1 MGWCLLSTPKQLAA
15 TSVSVFA
22 AGAHLSCA
30 NVDPS
35 SPATSSSWTTSA
47 RSTAMASSSSP
58 SSQMALV
65 PSSAVGS
72 PLIAEVDMGGS
83 DPSSTVRAT
92 VVQASTVFYDTPAT
106 LDKAERLVA
115 EAASYGSQLVVFPEA
130 FIGGY
135 PRGST
140 YGVAIG
146 SRSAKGQE
154 EFRKYH
160 AAAIDVPGPEVD
172 RLAALAGKYK
182 IFLVMGVIERAGYT
196 LYCTVLF
203 FDPHGQYLG
212 KHRKLMPSVLERII
226 WGFGDGST
234 IPVFETP
241 MGKIGALICWENRM
255 PLLRTALYGKGVEIY
270 CAPTADA
277 RDVWQASMVHIA
289 LEGGC
294 FVLSA
299 NQFCR
304 RKDYPPPPDYVFAG
318 AEEEPSMDSVVCAGG
333 SVIVSPSGAVLAG
346 PNYEGEALISADL
359 DLGEIVR
366 AKFVFDVV
374 GHYSRPEVLSLTV
387 KEDPQNPVSFTSAE
401 KTESTQK

>member
-1 MGWCLLSTPKQLAA
+1 
-15 TSVSVFA
+15 
-22 AGAHLSCA
+22 
-30 NVDPS
+30 
-35 SPATSSSWTTSA
+35 
-47 RSTAMASSSSP
+47 
-58 SSQMALV
+58 MALV
-65 PSSAVGS
+65 TAPQIDAPV
-72 PLIAEVDMGGS
+72 INEVDMGS
-83 DPSSTVRAT
+83 DPAALTVRAT

-106 LDKAERLVA
+106 LDKAERLIA
-115 EAASYGSQLVVFPEA
+115 DAAAYGSQLVVFPEA

-135 PRGST
+135 PRGSNF
-140 YGVAIG
+140 GVAIG
-146 SRSAKGQE
+146 SRSTKGKE
-154 EFRKYH
+154 EFRKYY

-182 IFLVMGVIERAGYT
+182 VYLVMGVIERDGYT

-203 FDPHGQYLG
+203 FDSQGQYLG
-212 KHRKLMPSVLERII
+212 KHRKLMPTALERVI

-241 MGKIGALICWENRM
+241 VGKIGALICWENRM
-255 PLLRTALYGKGVEIY
+255 PLLRTALYAKGIEIY

-277 RDVWQASMVHIA
+277 REVWQASMTHIA

-304 RKDYPPPPDYVFAG
+304 RKNYPPPPEYVFDG
-318 AEEEPSMDSVVCAGG
+318 GEDNLSPDSVVCAGG
-333 SVIVSPSGAVLAG
+333 SVIISPSGSILAG

-366 AKFVFDVV
+366 AKFDFDVV
-374 GHYSRPEVLSLTV
+374 GHYARPEVLNLTV
-387 KEDPQNPVSFTSAE
+387 KDHPLNPVTFTSTAQKPSSE
-401 KTESTQK
+401 KSKQSFASS